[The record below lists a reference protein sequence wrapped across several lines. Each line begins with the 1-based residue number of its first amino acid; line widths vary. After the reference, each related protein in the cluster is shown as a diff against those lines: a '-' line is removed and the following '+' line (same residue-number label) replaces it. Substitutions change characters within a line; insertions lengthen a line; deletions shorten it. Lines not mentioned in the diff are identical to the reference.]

1 MKIREVVLNKEASVV
16 VQTRNK
22 TSSLIHTFNG
32 VPRGARYEISVI
44 TSAKGAIPANITA
57 SAHPLTAPKLM
68 SVYPEKNGS
77 YVVMWREVRDVQEK

>member
-1 MKIREVVLNKEASVV
+1 MNKEASVV

-22 TSSLIHTFNG
+22 TSSLVHTFSG
-32 VPRGARYEISVI
+32 IPRGARYEISVV
-44 TSAKGAIPANITA
+44 SSVQGAVPANLTA

-77 YVVMWREVRDVQEK
+77 YVVMWKEVRDVQEK